1 MKSALIYCFTL
12 VFFIIGIYAIVNAGS
27 RLMPVDERPASS
39 AATTQNQ
46 QSHTASKGPL
56 ENLAQPLSLL
66 LLQIIVITTVA
77 RGMGILFSKIGQ
89 PAVVGEMLA
98 GILLGPSLLG
108 WLLPQAETFLF
119 PTSSM
124 GMLQLLSQVGVILF
138 MFIVG
143 MELDLESLRHQAH
156 SAMFISHA
164 GILVPFTLGA
174 GLSLAIFPFVGSAN
188 VPFQAFAL
196 FMGVAMSITA
206 FPVLARIIEQ
216 RGLSGSELGNLA
228 IACAAVD
235 DVTAW
240 CVLALVLSISQ
251 GTGLIAS
258 ALTVGLAVSFT
269 LVMLLLIRPWLRRM
283 IENKNHT
290 QSSQKGFVANILIF
304 TFASAL
310 FTEVIGIHALFGAF
324 LAGVVLPSPK
334 ILRVPISEHLESF
347 TAFLLPLFF
356 AFTGLR
362 TQIGLLN
369 DWQDWLLCAVIIV
382 VAIAGKLGGTS
393 LAARFTGLGWYQSIS
408 IGTLMNTRGL
418 MELIVINIGY
428 DLGILSARVFVMMV
442 LMALTTTLMTGPLLS
457 ILKRWQSRRA
467 LQISENKITA

>member
-1 MKSALIYCFTL
+1 MKNALIYFFTL
-12 VFFIIGIYAIVNAGS
+12 VFFIAGIYAIVNAGS
-27 RLMPVDERPASS
+27 RLMPVDEPPASS
-39 AATTQNQ
+39 AALPQNQ

-56 ENLAQPLSLL
+56 ENLVQPLSLL
-66 LLQIIVITTVA
+66 LLQIIVITAAA
-77 RGMGILFSKIGQ
+77 RGLGMLFTKIGQ

-108 WLLPQAETFLF
+108 WLLPQAESFLF
-119 PTSSM
+119 PSSSM
-124 GMLQLLSQVGVILF
+124 GTLQLLSQVGVILF

-143 MELDLESLRHQAH
+143 MELDLESMRHQAH

-216 RGLSGSELGNLA
+216 RGLSGSDLGNLA

-240 CVLALVLSISQ
+240 CLLALVLSISQ

-258 ALTVGLAVSFT
+258 ALTFGLAISFT
-269 LVMLLLIRPWLRRM
+269 LVMLLVARPWLRRI

-290 QSSQKGFVANILIF
+290 QSGQKGFIANILIF
-304 TFASAL
+304 AFASAL

-334 ILRVPISEHLESF
+334 ILRVPISEHLETF

-369 DWQDWLLCAVIIV
+369 DWQDWLLCAAIIV

-393 LAARFTGLGWYQSIS
+393 LAARFTGQSWYQSIS
-408 IGTLMNTRGL
+408 IGALMNTRGL

-428 DLGILSARVFVMMV
+428 DLGILSARIFVMMV
-442 LMALTTTLMTGPLLS
+442 IMALVTTIMTGPCLAFLNYQTARQKSSATKNS
-457 ILKRWQSRRA
+457 I
-467 LQISENKITA
+467 TV